1 MRIGEAATRRAM
13 VAGLGAIVVAAP
25 LWIVTR
31 EALAEDLAEAKRN
44 GFLGER
50 IDGYLGVVSAET
62 PASVR
67 AMADEI
73 NAKRRAEYADIA
85 KRQGVSVEAVGQLAG
100 QKLMNRA
107 AAGEWVLG
115 TDGEW
120 RRK

>member
-13 VAGLGAIVVAAP
+13 VAGMGTIVVAAP

-50 IDGYLGVVSAET
+50 IDGYLGVVSANT

-67 AMADEI
+67 AMAGEI

-100 QKLMNRA
+100 QKLINRA

>member
-1 MRIGEAATRRAM
+1 MRVGEAARRRA
-13 VAGLGAIVVAAP
+13 VVTVVGAILAVTP
-25 LWIVTR
+25 LWLLSR
-31 EALAEDLAEAKRN
+31 QALAEDLAEAKRK

-50 IDGYLGVVSAET
+50 IDGYLGVVSANT
-62 PASVR
+62 PADVR

-85 KRQGVSVEAVGQLAG
+85 GRRGVSVEAVGQLAG
-100 QKLMNRA
+100 QKLINRA

-120 RRK
+120 RQK